1 MAEKILIDTDPGI
14 DDAFAILYAFKSPDF
29 DVLGLT
35 TVYGN
40 ASIEQTTHNARA
52 LVDMGGKPCP
62 VAQGAADPLVIERRA
77 FPAMVHGEDG
87 FGGCSPAQVQA
98 ALSEHSAA
106 DFIIETVH
114 ANPGEV
120 TLVPIGPL
128 TNIAAA
134 LQQAPE
140 IAGLVKGVSIM
151 GGAANVNGNVTP
163 AAEANIYDD
172 PEAAESVFA
181 APWTVTMLGLDATH
195 QVPLTRENVARLAAE
210 GGANGRFL
218 AAAAEQYFDFHA
230 DVVGLDFCHFH
241 DPSALIAIIQPELF
255 TRQKSS
261 VRVVCGGFAAGK
273 TIAKPVQRFT
283 AQPGWDQRALVEV
296 CTGADGA
303 GVIAHY
309 LEVMTA

>member
-14 DDAFAILYAFKSPDF
+14 DDAFAILYALKSPDF

-62 VAQGAADPLVIERRA
+62 VARGAADPLVIERRA

-98 ALSEHSAA
+98 PLSGHSAA
-106 DFIIETVH
+106 DFIIETIR
-114 ANPGEV
+114 ANPGDV
-120 TLVPIGPL
+120 TLLPIGPL

-172 PEAAESVFA
+172 PEAAEIVFA
-181 APWTVTMLGLDATH
+181 APWTVTWCSPS
-195 QVPLTRENVARLAAE
+195 VSAA
-210 GGANGRFL
+210 
-218 AAAAEQYFDFHA
+218 
-230 DVVGLDFCHFH
+230 
-241 DPSALIAIIQPELF
+241 
-255 TRQKSS
+255 
-261 VRVVCGGFAAGK
+261 
-273 TIAKPVQRFT
+273 
-283 AQPGWDQRALVEV
+283 
-296 CTGADGA
+296 
-303 GVIAHY
+303 
-309 LEVMTA
+309 